1 MWEYVNDINVNK
13 NDINVNKN
21 DINVNN
27 VPCENTKIYKNANVK
42 RVNVHVFDVF
52 EEFVFFLML

>member
-1 MWEYVNDINVNK
+1 VNK